1 MFLQFWYAVLTW
13 FFPHFVTALFPLS
26 WHLTNP
32 PSFDC
37 SQHNE
42 NVYKLVTTLIIFDP
56 VMSSV
61 STKLQACEVLE
72 ADEGPLKQL

>member
-1 MFLQFWYAVLTW
+1 MAYPKWGENGVKIMAHPACCKETDSAPGSSNVLMQSRIYTS
-13 FFPHFVTALFPLS
+13 T
-26 WHLTNP
+26 
-32 PSFDC
+32 
-37 SQHNE
+37 
-42 NVYKLVTTLIIFDP
+42 KLVTTLIIFDP